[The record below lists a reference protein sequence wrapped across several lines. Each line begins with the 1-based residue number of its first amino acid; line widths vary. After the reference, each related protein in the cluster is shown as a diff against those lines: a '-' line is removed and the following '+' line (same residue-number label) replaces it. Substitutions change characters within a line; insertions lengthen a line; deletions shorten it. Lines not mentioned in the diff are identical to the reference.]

1 MPDSEKDKAA
11 ESDLIQLA
19 LERFKLAE
27 EAESAWRAEALDDLK
42 FSTGDQ
48 WDQLALTARKGKPCL
63 TMDQIQQSIRLV
75 CNQYRQQPP
84 AIEVNPVGD
93 GADTDTAE
101 IEQGIVRHIE
111 LNCDAQIIYET
122 THEQVV
128 RTGFGSCRLL
138 NDYKDETSEDQEIFI
153 EAIRNQFSVY
163 WQPGVPQE
171 KAEWAFIV
179 TDHPVPAYRDRY
191 KDSELAKLGDG
202 ALSEFTG
209 TGNNAATWVTK
220 EYRRTAE
227 YFTVEEITQGKDKR
241 PKKKVTWRKINAIEV
256 IDKRELPGTSIPIFT
271 AYGDDLDVDGK
282 RYVAGLV
289 RNAKDPQR
297 MYNYQCSEATAAL
310 ALAPKAPWLT
320 VEGSLSGRDEWNNPN
335 AAVLQYKQ
343 IDVAGKPAPPPQR
356 ITVEPPI
363 QAITLMIRQ
372 AALDLK
378 AAMGIYDPSLGQRR
392 GDESGLAIKQ
402 LQQQGSIATL
412 NYADNMTRMLKRLG
426 RTILEWI
433 PKIFEVPRIQRIIK
447 PDGTVDH
454 VVTHVGPD
462 QVEEANALLTDKI
475 KKVFD
480 IGTGTYDVAI
490 SIGPSYQS
498 KRQEAVATQ
507 LDFLKLLPPPVAI
520 NFIDLVTANM
530 DWPQAKEFSARAK
543 KMLPP
548 QLQDGDDTDP
558 EVRAQK
564 LQSQLSQ
571 MSQQHELLTAH
582 LNDVTQQLN
591 TKQVEQQG
599 KVQIAAAQAQA
610 DMAIAKMKID
620 AQIAI
625 AEITTK
631 AQNESERL
639 QMLKEI
645 ELELHG
651 SAHDVALQ
659 AHQQLHEKD
668 LAAQQAQQAQQSQ
681 QADQQ
686 HESDM
691 AQQQE
696 QPQEVGANQ

>member
-1 MPDSEKDKAA
+1 MPDSDI
-11 ESDLIQLA
+11 IQEA

-27 EAESAWRAEALDDLK
+27 EAESSWRAEALDDLK
-42 FSTGDQ
+42 FSTGEQ
-48 WDQLALTARKGKPCL
+48 WDQDAINIRKGKPCL

-93 GADTDTAE
+93 GADVDTAE

-111 LNCDAQIIYET
+111 LNSDAQIIYET

-138 NDYKDETSEDQEIFI
+138 ADYKDEISDDQEIFI
-153 EAIRNQFSVY
+153 LPIRNQFSVY

-171 KAEWAFIV
+171 KAEWAFII
-179 TDHPVPAYRDRY
+179 TDHPVPSYVARY
-191 KDSELAKLGDG
+191 KDSELAKRGDG
-202 ALSEFTG
+202 SLSEFTG
-209 TGNNAATWVTK
+209 VGNNAASWVTK

-227 YFTVEEITQGKDKR
+227 YFTVSEVAEPGKKR
-241 PKKKVTWRKINAIEV
+241 PRKKITWRKINAMEV
-256 IDKRELPGTSIPIFT
+256 LDTRDLPGTSIPIFT
-271 AYGDDLDVDGK
+271 AYGDDIDVDGK

-310 ALAPKAPWLT
+310 ALAPKAPWLA
-320 VEGSLSGRDEWNNPN
+320 VEGQLAGRDEWNNPN
-335 AAVLQYKQ
+335 ALILQYKQ
-343 IDVAGKPAPPPQR
+343 VDVGGKPAPAPQR

-363 QAITLMIRQ
+363 QAIMLMTRQ
-372 AALDLK
+372 ASLDLK

-392 GDESGLAIKQ
+392 GDESGTAIKQ

-426 RTILEWI
+426 RSILEWI
-433 PKIFEVPRIQRIIK
+433 PQIYEVPRIQRIIK
-447 PDGTVDH
+447 PDGTVDQ

-462 QVEEANALLTDKI
+462 QAVDANGMLTKKI
-475 KKVFD
+475 QKVFD
-480 IGTGTYDVAI
+480 IGTGNYDVAI

-498 KRQEAVATQ
+498 KRQESVATQ

-530 DWPQAKEFSARAK
+530 DWPQAKEFAARAK

-558 EVRAQK
+558 EVKAQK
-564 LQSQLSQ
+564 LQSQLAQ

-599 KVQIAAAQAQA
+599 KVEIAKAQAGV
-610 DMAIAKMKID
+610 DMAIAKLKID
-620 AQIAI
+620 AQIAM
-625 AEITTK
+625 AEISTK
-631 AQNESERL
+631 AQNAVERA
-639 QMLKEI
+639 QMYTDIWK
-645 ELELHG
+645 ELHG
-651 SAHDVALQ
+651 SAHDVAMQ
-659 AHQQLHEKD
+659 AHQQGHEKD
-668 LAAQQAQQAQQSQ
+668 LAAQQAEQAQQSQ
-681 QADQQ
+681 ESDQQ
-686 HESDM
+686 HQSDM
-691 AQQQE
+691 QQE
-696 QPQEVGANQ
+696 AQPVGAE